1 MILASLGERLHVQTI
16 CWGHQSR
23 EPQMT
28 SASPGERVHAYAAR
42 ITHPDSAVPP
52 ALLQAHAAARM
63 TATFWEPSL

>member
-1 MILASLGERLHVQTI
+1 
-16 CWGHQSR
+16 
-23 EPQMT
+23 MT